1 MRPSHFICISLIL
14 GVFLGLL
21 FPSREQPTGSSSGAN
36 SSAKNRST
44 LAPQADSSSES
55 RALRAT
61 DPAFETLP
69 VGRQAEAIQRFSARL
84 AGAPT
89 PSDLSV
95 VLQILEPLDWNASR
109 ALWEQVENSGTPGSA
124 IHPEIL
130 ALLAEHLA
138 KLNPHE
144 TLKLSI
150 APPDSRTAGFSP
162 RLYHAAFSLLL
173 HRDAATA
180 LQTYAELPAE
190 HQHEQLI
197 KTISSHSKSAT
208 SGMFFGKIGGSFAET
223 ARTVLGNPKFFRAKN
238 FTPVLLSAL
247 ALQET
252 DQPGAA
258 FERMR
263 VTAEQLFSSTVDL
276 TPEVAAEAR
285 KHFLNEAQENLQKRG
300 LGRFGENTG
309 TSETP
314 EEHGMSVAI
323 KAFRAGRESGIQAAI
338 STIPEA
344 ALNDEVYRPLVGAL
358 AGAYLADPSRTVA
371 EVEKIPESPLRRNL
385 INAFYFTDLLV
396 SSGTSIDE
404 MLASVWETPSRL
416 QLPPGLAFDF
426 LAAYMDPQNQ
436 DGLLSF
442 LFGKD
447 RISQN
452 SLIATLPLTPE
463 QKAELKRRFPVIPL
477 EK

>member
-1 MRPSHFICISLIL
+1 
-14 GVFLGLL
+14 
-21 FPSREQPTGSSSGAN
+21 
-36 SSAKNRST
+36 
-44 LAPQADSSSES
+44 
-55 RALRAT
+55 
-61 DPAFETLP
+61 
-69 VGRQAEAIQRFSARL
+69 
-84 AGAPT
+84 
-89 PSDLSV
+89 
-95 VLQILEPLDWNASR
+95 
-109 ALWEQVENSGTPGSA
+109 
-124 IHPEIL
+124 
-130 ALLAEHLA
+130 
-138 KLNPHE
+138 
-144 TLKLSI
+144 
-150 APPDSRTAGFSP
+150 
-162 RLYHAAFSLLL
+162 
-173 HRDAATA
+173 
-180 LQTYAELPAE
+180 
-190 HQHEQLI
+190 
-197 KTISSHSKSAT
+197 
-208 SGMFFGKIGGSFAET
+208 
-223 ARTVLGNPKFFRAKN
+223 
-238 FTPVLLSAL
+238 
-247 ALQET
+247 
-252 DQPGAA
+252 
-258 FERMR
+258 MR

-358 AGAYLADPSRTVA
+358 AGAYLDDPSRTVA